1 MAVKKVVKDSEA
13 EDRQKAQELLTAGKL
28 DKALEEFRKLVEKN
42 PKDLRI
48 KLKLGEVKARMGKT
62 EDAVKAYGEVAEK
75 YAADGFIVQAIAV
88 NKLILDLDPSRK
100 EIQDKLAQLYSS
112 RGMKT
117 PEAAKGKGAPA
128 AAAPEAKKAGEIP
141 AGPAVPAVPLFSD
154 LNQEELV
161 RIMGGLTRVKY
172 NQGDWMIR
180 EGEKGDTIYI
190 VSSGK
195 VAIYKMVKGEDLK
208 ISELDEGDFFGE
220 FSFFMSHQRQASVR
234 AEGEVELLE
243 IKREELDKIVEEY
256 PNISDILVKF
266 YKDRVLDTVIA
277 ISPLFRGLGSKERKE
292 LIGKFELKV
301 FEKGQ
306 AVIQEGEKGDSL
318 FLIKDGDFSVS
329 TAGPGGQPVVL
340 ATLQSGDFFG
350 EIALISDQP
359 RTATVTPLTRGRL
372 MVLSRANFMELAL
385 RFPQALEVARTYLQQ
400 RAEQTVSTMMTL
412 DEGGS
417 DEVVV

>member
-1 MAVKKVVKDSEA
+1 MAVKKLRES
-13 EDRQKAQELLTAGKL
+13 EDRERAQQLLASGKL
-28 DKALEEFRKLVEKN
+28 DKSLAEFRKLVEKN
-42 PKDLRI
+42 PKDLRL
-48 KLKLGEVKARMGKT
+48 KLKMGEVQARMGKT

-88 NKLILDLDPSRK
+88 NKLILDLDPNRK
-100 EIQDKLAQLYSS
+100 EIQDKLAQLYST

-117 PEAAKGKGAPA
+117 PEAAKDKEIPAAPA
-128 AAAPEAKKAGEIP
+128 AKKVGEIP
-141 AGPAVPAVPLFSD
+141 VVPLFSD

-161 RIMGGLTRVKY
+161 RIMGGLNRVKF
-172 NQGDWMIR
+172 NPGDWIIR
-180 EGEKGDTIYI
+180 ERDKGDTIYI
-190 VSSGK
+190 ISSGK
-195 VAIYKMVKGEDLK
+195 VAIYKMVKDEDLK
-208 ISELDEGDFFGE
+208 ISDLGEGEFFGE
-220 FSFFMSHQRQASVR
+220 FSFFMSHLRQASVQ
-234 AEGEVELLE
+234 AEEEVELLE
-243 IKREELDKIVEEY
+243 INREELDKIVEEY
-256 PNISDILVKF
+256 PNVSDLLVKF

-277 ISPLFRGLGSKERKE
+277 ISPLFRGLGKKERKE

-301 FEKGQ
+301 IEKGQ

-329 TAGPGGQPVVL
+329 TAGPGGQPLVL

-359 RTATVTPLTRGRL
+359 RTATVTALTRGRL
-372 MVLSRANFMELAL
+372 MVLSRANFMELAG
-385 RFPQALEVARTYLQQ
+385 RFPQVLEVARGYLQQ
-400 RAEQTVSTMMTL
+400 RAEHTISTMMTL

>member
-1 MAVKKVVKDSEA
+1 AWPAANHSTRA
-13 EDRQKAQELLTAGKL
+13 ESTRSPENPHAQEEGGYVLNDSKRIMIA
-28 DKALEEFRKLVEKN
+28 ALGSVLILFAWNEFGM
-42 PKDLRI
+42 PK
-48 KLKLGEVKARMGKT
+48 KART
-62 EDAVKAYGEVAEK
+62 
-75 YAADGFIVQAIAV
+75 
-88 NKLILDLDPSRK
+88 
-100 EIQDKLAQLYSS
+100 
-112 RGMKT
+112 
-117 PEAAKGKGAPA
+117 APA
-128 AAAPEAKKAGEIP
+128 ATTQAAPDASGKTPDAAKATAAPVAASAEASKAGEIP
-141 AGPAVPAVPLFSD
+141 AGTAVPGVPLFSD

-161 RIMGGLTRVKY
+161 RIMGGLKRVKY

-190 VSSGK
+190 ISSGK
-195 VAIYKMVKGEDLK
+195 VAIYKKVKGEDLK
-208 ISELDEGDFFGE
+208 ISDLEEGEFFGE

-256 PNISDILVKF
+256 PNVSDILVKF

-277 ISPLFRGLGSKERKE
+277 ISPLFRGLGSKQRKE
-292 LIGKFELKV
+292 LTGKFELKV

-329 TAGPGGQPVVL
+329 TAGPGGQAVVL

-359 RTATVTPLTRGRL
+359 RTATVTALTRGRL
-372 MVLSRANFMELAL
+372 MVLSRTNFMELAG

-400 RAEQTVSTMMTL
+400 RAEDTVSTIMTL
-412 DEGGS
+412 DDGGS
-417 DEVVV
+417 GEVVV